1 MRIDWLTPVEQHGG
15 ILLKRDDLYLPYG
28 KGTVNGGKLRQ
39 CVMLLQLAKGKCKGV
54 IACCSIHSPQ
64 APITAAVA
72 KSLNLPCYIFYG
84 GTTKEK
90 LNNYKMVQIARR
102 YGAKTMIISRSGL
115 HKILYGKAKQFAD
128 ENDLFV
134 VDYGFNFQDI
144 GLRDSLITSNAKQ
157 AENIPKAL
165 DNLVVVCG
173 RGLTSMG
180 ILKGLNMYSN
190 APKRIWLVATAP
202 DRQKLINEFLD
213 EENIKIDYNVADL
226 FHCKGFKY
234 EDKVKASIDGI
245 VLHPNYEAKAYSW
258 LKSEVCPIKPSEKT
272 LLWIVGAEP
281 KR

>member
-1 MRIDWLTPVEQHGG
+1 MRIDWLTPVEQHGD

-28 KGTVNGGKLRQ
+28 EGTVNGGKLRQ
-39 CVMLLQLAKGKCKGV
+39 CNMLLQLVKGKYKGV
-54 IACCSIHSPQ
+54 ITCCSIHSPQ

-72 KSLNLPCYIFYG
+72 KNLNLPCYVFYG
-84 GTTKEK
+84 GTTEEK

-102 YGAKTMIISRSGL
+102 YGAKTMIISRSGI
-115 HKILYGKAKQFAD
+115 HKILYGKAKKFAD
-128 ENDLFV
+128 ENNLFV
-134 VDYGFNFQDI
+134 VDYGFNSQD
-144 GLRDSLITSNAKQ
+144 GNLRETLIDSNAKQ
-157 AENIPKAL
+157 VGNIPKGL

-173 RGLTSMG
+173 SGLTSMG

-190 APKRIWLVATAP
+190 KPRRIWLVATAP
-202 DRQKLINEFLD
+202 DRQKAINEFLAK
-213 EENIKIDYNVADL
+213 ENIKIDYNVADL

-258 LKSEVCPIKPSEKT
+258 LKSEACPIKPSEKT

-281 KR
+281 QR